1 MQTTVIVS
9 VLQDIAL
16 VLFCLGLV
24 LGVAMSCDLRVAE
37 MVADDPGIAWRFGV
51 AGANKERC
59 EQRLLPESV
68 GGERR

>member
-37 MVADDPGIAWRFGV
+37 MVADDPGMAWRFTVVGP
-51 AGANKERC
+51 GT
-59 EQRLLPESV
+59 QRDMPLLPLGSP
-68 GGERR
+68 GGELR